1 MVASSATVP
10 GVSATRTRG
19 DNRSPLKV
27 PPTFLRRGTTRGY
40 LGAFGRGITR
50 CPLLPGSAES
60 GIRLLLCSRGRG
72 KQVRAAVLSA
82 GERVADQL
90 EHRPTAA
97 FVGVAR
103 RRDDATGEHGLAGGA
118 QPASACTAADVPATH
133 VHPGYTEELH
143 GGTGCLDLP
152 AGPFRRTGVPSTSKN
167 RKYFF
172 FFFFRSFVFCFVLF
186 FLQRLVN

>member
-10 GVSATRTRG
+10 GVSATRTRTRG

-40 LGAFGRGITR
+40 IGAFGRGITR

-90 EHRPTAA
+90 EHRSTAA

-167 RKYFF
+167 RVIS
-172 FFFFRSFVFCFVLF
+172 FFFRSFVFYFVLF